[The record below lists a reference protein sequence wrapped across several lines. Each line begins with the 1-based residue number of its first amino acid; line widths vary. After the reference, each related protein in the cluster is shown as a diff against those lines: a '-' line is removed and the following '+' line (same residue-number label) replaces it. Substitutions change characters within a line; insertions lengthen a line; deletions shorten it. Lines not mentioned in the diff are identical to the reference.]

1 MKKNIFSFFII
12 SICFLL
18 QTTLLSQFKLGGTV
32 PNLMVAVL
40 AATGFLL
47 GNRSGMWFGFA
58 YGILTDIF
66 FGKIIGIYAVLYM
79 MVGYSNG
86 VFEKV
91 LFQRDIKMPLML
103 IAATDFVYSNV
114 VFVIFFLLNGKFN
127 YLYYFE
133 GIILP
138 ELIYTTVF
146 ACIIY
151 PIMHFVFRKMDEYD
165 AKHSGE
171 NYIAQQ

>member
-1 MKKNIFSFFII
+1 MKKNVFSVIII

-18 QTTLLSQFKLGGTV
+18 QSTLLSQFTLGGTV
-32 PNLMVAVL
+32 PNLMVAVI
-40 AATGFLL
+40 ASVGFLL
-47 GNRSGMWFGFA
+47 GKRSGMWFGFTF
-58 YGILTDIF
+58 GLITDIF
-66 FGKIIGIYAVLYM
+66 FGSLIGIYAILYM

-86 VFEKV
+86 VFDKV
-91 LFQRDIKMPLML
+91 LFQRDIKMPLIC
-103 IAATDFVYSNV
+103 IAGTDFVYSNAV
-114 VFVIFFLLNGKFN
+114 YLVFFLLNGKFN
-127 YLYYFE
+127 YLYYFK

-151 PIMHFVFRKMDEYD
+151 PFLHFIFRKMDEYD

-171 NYIAQQ
+171 QYIA